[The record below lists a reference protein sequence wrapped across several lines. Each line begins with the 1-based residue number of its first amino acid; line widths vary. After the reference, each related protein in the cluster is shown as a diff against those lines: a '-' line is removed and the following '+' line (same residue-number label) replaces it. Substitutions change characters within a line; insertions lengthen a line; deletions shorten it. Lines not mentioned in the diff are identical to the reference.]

1 MAVVSALGRPK
12 PGSAA
17 SAGEPLLE
25 VRGLCKRFADG
36 TVGIDAVDL
45 VARGGEVTAILG
57 PNGSGK
63 STLLRCAVRLVEPT
77 SGTVRVAGQEL
88 TALTDRRL
96 QEARRAVA
104 LVFQNANLVR
114 RRTALANAASGA
126 LGSLSGPAVALG
138 RLPRESLELGLRN
151 LVRVG
156 VAHVALQRAETLSGG
171 QAQRVAIARA
181 LTQQPRVLLADE
193 PVASLDPDATED
205 VMGLLRSL
213 AVDEGLAVV
222 CVLHQPDLARWHADR
237 IVGLRG
243 GRIVVDAAAAEVDDV
258 VLARLY
264 RGHPVL
270 ASHPADSAPGRR
282 ESAGT
287 PG

>member
-88 TALTDRRL
+88 TTLTDRRL

-138 RLPRESLELGLRN
+138 RLPKDSLELGLRN

-171 QAQRVAIARA
+171 QAQRVAIARGLA
-181 LTQQPRVLLADE
+181 QRARVLLADE
-193 PVASLDPDATED
+193 PVASLDPEAAED
-205 VMGLLRSL
+205 IMKLLRRL
-213 AVDEGLAVV
+213 AREDNLAIL
-222 CVLHQPDLARWHADR
+222 CVLHQIELAHTYADR
-237 IVGLRG
+237 VVGIR
-243 GRIVVDAAAAEVDDV
+243 D
-258 VLARLY
+258 
-264 RGHPVL
+264 
-270 ASHPADSAPGRR
+270 GRR
-282 ESAGT
+282 AFDLPRAQLSREQMRGLYLSEAA
-287 PG
+287 

>member
-243 GRIVVDAAAAEVDDV
+243 GRIVVDAAAAEVDDA

-264 RGHPVL
+264 RGHPGL
-270 ASHPADSAPGRR
+270 ASHPADPAPGRR

>member
-1 MAVVSALGRPK
+1 MAVVSALGRRNR
-12 PGSAA
+12 GSAA

-45 VARGGEVTAILG
+45 VARGGELTAILG

-88 TALTDRRL
+88 TTLTDRRL
-96 QEARRAVA
+96 QEARRAGP
-104 LVFQNANLVR
+104 LVSQTANLVR

-138 RLPRESLELGLRN
+138 RLPKDSLELGLRN

-171 QAQRVAIARA
+171 QAQR
-181 LTQQPRVLLADE
+181 
-193 PVASLDPDATED
+193 
-205 VMGLLRSL
+205 G
-213 AVDEGLAVV
+213 
-222 CVLHQPDLARWHADR
+222 
-237 IVGLRG
+237 
-243 GRIVVDAAAAEVDDV
+243 
-258 VLARLY
+258 
-264 RGHPVL
+264 
-270 ASHPADSAPGRR
+270 
-282 ESAGT
+282 
-287 PG
+287 